1 MYTVASALTL
11 ALMPLDWYGT
21 HLNLVLVLTLM
32 LNDAIETN
40 AFRSVINT
48 SQR

>member
-11 ALMPLDWYGT
+11 ALMPLDWHGT
-21 HLNLVLVLTLM
+21 HISLVLVLTLM
-32 LNDAIETN
+32 LNGAIETN
-40 AFRSVINT
+40 AFRPVINT